1 MKRLM
6 TFILALVLI
15 LSLAGCGKGNSP
27 VVNNEQD
34 STSTQS
40 TASDAPS
47 VLNFAN
53 LGIQIK
59 LKGTWLDLKDNI
71 ITLPAEGGSVQG
83 VMVFFSNDEAQA
95 NAKTL
100 TDNKADK
107 ADIDDAIWHNNKR
120 LYAIAFANTK
130 DVSVDE
136 VAEQVGGP
144 DKEAT
149 VTKLEEQGDIGL
161 IILISIY
168 KTVCVFL
175 PPKIMDSFGFDLF
188 DRLFLFSGYIGFF
201 LLGYFIH
208 MTQRHFSNHGLLIVA
223 VADYALIVFDT
234 WRQSAQAG
242 IYTSRIQDQNLFF
255 MGLLAV
261 CIFLLCKQNYIRL
274 KSKKG
279 EFIIRWLSS
288 LSYGVYLLH
297 GLILTLLP
305 LYGINLCFWQ
315 DALIGL
321 AITTIVCIVSIFILS
336 SIRPLCFVCIGIP
349 YKTACQSSNIKA
361 LIYLSKAG
369 SNEHRIKARIV

>member
-59 LKGTWLDLKDNI
+59 LKGAWLDLKDNI

-100 TDNKADK
+100 TNNKADK

-149 VTKLEEQGDIGL
+149 VTKLEEQGDITYYFCVYPQGGTDDLSSVSKEKYERL
-161 IILISIY
+161 IKDLDTAKNNIELSEPESLPGSIASGNSVAFTTTDLDGN
-168 KTVCVFL
+168 TVSSDIFKDHELTMINIWGSFCNPCIEEL
-175 PPKIMDSFGFDLF
+175 PTLQKLSDEMKDKD
-188 DRLFLFSGYIGFF
+188 
-201 LLGYFIH
+201 
-208 MTQRHFSNHGLLIVA
+208 VA
-223 VADYALIVFDT
+223 VVGILGDAMGPDGKPDEDNIDLAKSIIQEKKVTYLNLAMNSELDMALPIDVYPTTVLVD
-234 WRQSAQAG
+234 SNGNVVGAG
-242 IYTSRIQDQNLFF
+242 IYGAQTET
-255 MGLLAV
+255 AY
-261 CIFLLCKQNYIRL
+261 KQAI
-274 KSKKG
+274 
-279 EFIIRWLSS
+279 
-288 LSYGVYLLH
+288 
-297 GLILTLLP
+297 
-305 LYGINLCFWQ
+305 Q
-315 DALIGL
+315 DALD
-321 AITTIVCIVSIFILS
+321 S
-336 SIRPLCFVCIGIP
+336 
-349 YKTACQSSNIKA
+349 
-361 LIYLSKAG
+361 LSK
-369 SNEHRIKARIV
+369 